1 MAPCFLL
8 LPARPASYM
17 SRSKVAGDIE
27 IGLGPSPIEGPP
39 ISPPGLSESTM
50 GKHVISTLPKD
61 TDRLRVALVAR
72 GWGDET
78 ALVLHVVHVVL
89 LEVRLLSVLVVLPAW
104 LSSSEVGRSVRESW
118 CLK

>member
-1 MAPCFLL
+1 MASGFLL

-39 ISPPGLSESTM
+39 VLPPGLSESTM
-50 GKHVISTLPKD
+50 GNDVISTFPKD

-78 ALVLHVVHVVL
+78 ALVLL
-89 LEVRLLSVLVVLPAW
+89 AVRLLSVLVVLPA
-104 LSSSEVGRSVRESW
+104 SSFEVGRSVRESW

>member
-1 MAPCFLL
+1 MASGVLL

-39 ISPPGLSESTM
+39 VLPPGLSESTM
-50 GKHVISTLPKD
+50 GNDVTSTLPKD
-61 TDRLRVALVAR
+61 TDRLPAAR
-72 GWGDET
+72 GWDDET
-78 ALVLHVVHVVL
+78 ALAVLA
-89 LEVRLLSVLVVLPAW
+89 VRLLSVLDVLPAS
-104 LSSSEVGRSVRESW
+104 LSSSKVGRNVRESW